1 MPIQIDNNKQILS
14 MKLMNI
20 DTNEEM
26 PLFERAGSRCHF
38 NKEIL
43 TDSYIIYLRLDWGDI
58 KNSDPILDADIY
70 RNNSGTKGKRI
81 KNGPWHHTE
90 KRYDQDSNR
99 IIYLFK
105 FKNLQLSLMSQMSV
119 AMNVSLDAILRKK

>member
-1 MPIQIDNNKQILS
+1 
-14 MKLMNI
+14 MKLINI

-26 PLFERAGSRCHF
+26 PLFERTGNRCHF

-43 TDSYIIYLRLDWGDI
+43 TNDYIIYLRVHWGKI
-58 KNSDPILDADIY
+58 KNSDPVLDADIY
-70 RNNSGTKGKRI
+70 RNISGTKGKRI
-81 KNGPWHHTE
+81 KNGSWHHTE

-105 FKNLQLSLMSQMSV
+105 FKNLQLRLMSQMSV
-119 AMNVSLDAILRKK
+119 GMGVGLDAILAREDEQEA